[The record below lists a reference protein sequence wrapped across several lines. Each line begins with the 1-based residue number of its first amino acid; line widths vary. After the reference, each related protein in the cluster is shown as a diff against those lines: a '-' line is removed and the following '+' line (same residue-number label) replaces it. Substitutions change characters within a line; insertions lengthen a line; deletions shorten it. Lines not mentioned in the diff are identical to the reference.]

1 MLERLMKKVMTKV
14 SIKWILISNCFI
26 TLVSVVTLLVIS
38 VNIPRLNEVFVAER
52 RLMILLYCNYILV
65 IIAAIATS
73 VFLVRY
79 RKGTEYLLKTIRN
92 IAAGEFNAI
101 EDRTEEDNENDSAYQ
116 ALHQVVEELKGSK
129 EVNELI
135 KLKNLFRN

>member
-79 RKGTEYLLKTIRN
+79 RKGTEYLLKTREKINRA
-92 IAAGEFNAI
+92 IAEYNA
-101 EDRTEEDNENDSAYQ
+101 N
-116 ALHQVVEELKGSK
+116 
-129 EVNELI
+129 
-135 KLKNLFRN
+135 